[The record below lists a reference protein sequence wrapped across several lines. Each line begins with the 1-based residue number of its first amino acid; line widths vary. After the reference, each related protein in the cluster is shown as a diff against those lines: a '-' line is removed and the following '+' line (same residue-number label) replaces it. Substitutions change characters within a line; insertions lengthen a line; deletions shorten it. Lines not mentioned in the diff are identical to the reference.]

1 MLLLSHYTK
10 LIHIHMQLGFVGAK
24 IEKLATCVQL
34 LNGNSEHHLK
44 KLNSYSTSLSP
55 VSELLTDVEYESYNN
70 DQRRVKSE
78 HQLLPKIS

>member
-34 LNGNSEHHLK
+34 LNGSSKHLLK
-44 KLNSYSTSLSP
+44 KLNTYSTSLSP
-55 VSELLTDVEYESYNN
+55 GSEEMNMKVIIAINLWCSMG
-70 DQRRVKSE
+70 
-78 HQLLPKIS
+78 I